1 MDGWDARRESTF
13 HFRPKKWR
21 WLWYF
26 YLSRGTRDD
35 DAREEISED
44 EGVGFVKHIFANP
57 TTGPSF
63 TAFVLL
69 YS

>member
-13 HFRPKKWR
+13 HFRAKKWR

-26 YLSRGTRDD
+26 YLRRGTGDD

-44 EGVGFVKHIFANP
+44 EGVGFVKHIFAW
-57 TTGPSF
+57 
-63 TAFVLL
+63 A
-69 YS
+69 